1 LFKKELPLVAFFKQE
16 TLFFFCGIFISI
28 WAKKT
33 DQKEQNLIFKSQKLS
48 NKIKHIAV
56 MRLSAMGD
64 VAMTVP
70 VLRAF
75 VKQYPE
81 VKITVISR
89 PFFKPFFDGI
99 QNLNFFAFDEK
110 ERHKGFSGLLR
121 LFRDVK
127 KLKIDAFADLH
138 NVLRSKIVSLLFAL
152 SGKKRATVDK
162 GREGKKELTRA
173 ENKVFRQLP
182 TMFERHAKVFEKL
195 GFPLDLSN
203 PEFPEKAILS
213 SDIFE
218 IIGDKNSKLIG
229 IAPFAQ
235 YDSKV
240 YPQDLMQEVIAKL
253 ADNKEYKILLFGGG
267 KKEIEILDSF
277 AKPFEN
283 VINMAGKIKFQ
294 QELQL
299 ISNLDVM
306 LSMDSGNAH
315 IAAMLGLKVIT
326 LWGATHPYAGFL
338 PFNQTMEN
346 ALTSDRN
353 QYPQLPTSVYGNK
366 IVEGYQDAMRTIL
379 LDEIVNK
386 IQSLL

>member
-1 LFKKELPLVAFFKQE
+1 MAE
-16 TLFFFCGIFISI
+16 
-28 WAKKT
+28 
-33 DQKEQNLIFKSQKLS
+33 LS
-48 NKIKHIAV
+48 NTIKHIAV

-75 VKQYPE
+75 VKQYPT
-81 VKITVISR
+81 VKVTVISR

-99 QNLNFFAFDEK
+99 PNLEFFTFDEK
-110 ERHKGFSGLLR
+110 DRHKGFAGLLR
-121 LFRDVK
+121 LYKDLK

-138 NVLRSKIVSLLFAL
+138 NVLRSKVVSLLFAL

-162 GREGKKELTRA
+162 GRDGKKELTRA
-173 ENKVFRQLP
+173 ENKVFKQLP
-182 TMFERHAKVFEKL
+182 TMFERHSKVFEEL
-195 GFPLDLSN
+195 GFPLNLSN
-203 PEFPEKAILS
+203 PTFPEKAILNEA
-213 SDIFE
+213 ILE
-218 IIGDKNSKLIG
+218 IIGNDNPKLIG

-253 ADNKEYKILLFGGG
+253 AENKAYKILLFGGG
-267 KKEIEILDSF
+267 KKEIEILNSF
-277 AKPFEN
+277 SEPFEN
-283 VINMAGKIKFQ
+283 VINVAGKIKFQ

-315 IAAMLGLKVIT
+315 IAAMLGVKVIT

-338 PFNQTMEN
+338 PFNQSLEN

-353 QYPQLPTSVYGNK
+353 QYPKLPTSVYGNK
-366 IVEGYQDAMRTIL
+366 MVEGYEDAMRTISPNL
-379 LDEIVNK
+379 ILKK
-386 IQSLL
+386 IKDLV

>member
-1 LFKKELPLVAFFKQE
+1 
-16 TLFFFCGIFISI
+16 
-28 WAKKT
+28 
-33 DQKEQNLIFKSQKLS
+33 
-48 NKIKHIAV
+48 

-75 VKQYPE
+75 AKQYPA
-81 VKITVISR
+81 VKLTVISR

-99 QNLNFFAFDEK
+99 PNLDFFSFDEK
-110 ERHKGFSGLLR
+110 ERHKGFLGLLR
-121 LFRDVK
+121 LFNDVK

-138 NVLRSKIVSLLFAL
+138 NVLRSKVVSLLFAL

-173 ENKVFRQLP
+173 ENKIFKQLP
-182 TMFERHAKVFEKL
+182 TMFERHARVFSAL
-195 GFPLDLSN
+195 GFPLDLS
-203 PEFPEKAILS
+203 PRSVGTTFLEKAVLS
-213 SDIFE
+213 SDILN
-218 IIGDKNSKLIG
+218 IIGNEKQKLIG

-240 YPQDLMQEVIAKL
+240 YPLDLMKEVISKL
-253 ADNKEYKILLFGGG
+253 AENPSYKILLFGGG
-267 KKEIEILDSF
+267 KKEIEILDSLSE
-277 AKPFEN
+277 PFEN

-315 IAAMLGLKVIT
+315 IAAMLGVKVIT

-338 PFNQTMEN
+338 PFNQSLEN
-346 ALTSDRN
+346 ALTADRN
-353 QYPQLPTSVYGNK
+353 QYPKLPTSVYGNK
-366 IVEGYQDAMRTIL
+366 VVEGYEDAMRTIL
-379 LDEIVNK
+379 PQQVVDKVVE
-386 IQSLL
+386 QLL

>member
-1 LFKKELPLVAFFKQE
+1 
-16 TLFFFCGIFISI
+16 
-28 WAKKT
+28 
-33 DQKEQNLIFKSQKLS
+33 
-48 NKIKHIAV
+48 

-75 VKQYPE
+75 VKQYPT
-81 VKITVISR
+81 VKLTVISR
-89 PFFKPFFDGI
+89 PFFKPFFNGI
-99 QNLNFFAFDEK
+99 PNLEFFAFDEK

-121 LFRDVK
+121 LFGDLK

-138 NVLRSKIVSLLFAL
+138 NVLRSKVVSLLFAL
-152 SGKKRATVDK
+152 SGKKRAIVDK

-173 ENKVFRQLP
+173 ENKIFKQLP
-182 TMFERHAKVFEKL
+182 TMFERHAKVFEEL

-213 SDIFE
+213 AE
-218 IIGDKNSKLIG
+218 ITDLIGGNYQKLIG

-240 YPQDLMQEVIAKL
+240 YPIDLMAEVISIL
-253 ADNKEYKILLFGGG
+253 AQNPNYEILLFGGG
-267 KKEIEILDSF
+267 KKEIAILDSLSE
-277 AKPFEN
+277 PFEN
-283 VINMAGKIKFQ
+283 VINVAGKIKFQ
-294 QELQL
+294 QELKL

-315 IAAMLGLKVIT
+315 IAAMLGVKVVT

-338 PFNQTMEN
+338 PFNQSLEN
-346 ALTSDRN
+346 ALTSDRK
-353 QYPQLPTSVYGNK
+353 QYPKLPTSVYGNK
-366 IVEGYQDAMRTIL
+366 IVEGYEDAMRTIL
-379 LDEIVNK
+379 PSAVIQK